1 MKNKINNGITLISL
15 AVTIIVMLIIAGT
28 SINLIFGENSLIKQ
42 AKKSKEENRGGS
54 VEEYCNLWKS
64 NVRTDIEMGYSTAQ
78 TLEELLEY
86 LKEKGLLY
94 DNEIEQIQNDGNII
108 IGSHN
113 INFSLSDDEELKPGL
128 YQSGTTQLIKSWKK
142 LIDDGDIT
150 VNGKKLTKISY
161 SLDGDLIISNQ
172 INELSKYGELKT
184 SAMNG
189 TPKLKSVNIPST
201 IKEIPTSAFGCFKNL
216 NKIILNNGLE
226 TISDSA
232 FIYCKG
238 LTEIIIPNSVSKIG
252 SNAFKNCSNLATID
266 IPESVTSIYGNS
278 FIGTKWYKS
287 QSNNKNIYIGK
298 IYYTYKGNLSQ
309 GKRIEIKDGTKV
321 IANNAF
327 ESNNWNLI
335 VLMPNSIEKIGI
347 GFFNEISTLNY
358 KGSQDDWSRI
368 MIDDPIYPSNRVII
382 NYNYNI

>member
-142 LIDDGDIT
+142 LIDDGNIT

-201 IKEIPTSAFGCFKNL
+201 IKEIPTSAFGCFQNL

>member
-28 SINLIFGENSLIKQ
+28 SINLVFGENSLIKQ

-287 QSNNKNIYIGK
+287 QSNNKNIYIGN

>member
-28 SINLIFGENSLIKQ
+28 SINLVFGENSLIKQ

-358 KGSQDDWSRI
+358 KGSQDDWARI

>member
-1 MKNKINNGITLISL
+1 MKEKNNKGITLIAL
-15 AVTIIVMLIIAGT
+15 AVTIIVILILAGI
-28 SINLIFGENSLIKQ
+28 SINLIFGENSIIKQ

-64 NVRTDIEMGYSTAQ
+64 NIKLDTETGFSTSQ
-78 TLEELLEY
+78 TLDELLND
-86 LKEKGLLY
+86 LKVKKLLY
-94 DNEIEQIQNDGNII
+94 DNEIEKIQNDGNIT

-113 INFSLSDDEELKPGL
+113 INFNLEDNDELKPGL
-128 YQSGTTQLIKSWKK
+128 YQAGTTQLIKSWSE
-142 LIDDGDIT
+142 LISNGDLII
-150 VNGKKLTKISY
+150 NGSKLTKISY
-161 SLDGDLIISNQ
+161 ELDGDLVISSQ
-172 INELSKYGELKT
+172 ITELNKYGETRT
-184 SAMNG
+184 SSMSG
-189 TPKLKSVNIPST
+189 TPKLKCVNIPST
-201 IKEIPTSAFGCFKNL
+201 IKEIPTSAFGCFQNL

-266 IPESVTSIYGNS
+266 IPESVTTIYGNS

-298 IYYTYKGNLSQ
+298 IYYGYKGSLSQ
-309 GKRIEIKDGTKV
+309 GKIIEIKDGTKV

-335 VLMPNSIEKIGI
+335 ISMPKSIEKIGN
-347 GFFNEISTLNY
+347 GFFNEVATINY
-358 KGSQDDWSRI
+358 EGSQVEWNKI
-368 MIDDPIYPSNRVII
+368 ILEDPSYSLNSVNI

>member
-28 SINLIFGENSLIKQ
+28 SINLVFGENSLIKQ

-298 IYYTYKGNLSQ
+298 IYYTYKGNLYQ

>member
-201 IKEIPTSAFGCFKNL
+201 IKEIPTSAFGCFQNL

-238 LTEIIIPNSVSKIG
+238 LTEIIIPNSVFKIG

-298 IYYTYKGNLSQ
+298 IYYGYKGSLSQ
-309 GKRIEIKDGTKV
+309 GKIIEIKDGTKV

-335 VLMPNSIEKIGI
+335 ISMPKSIEKIGN
-347 GFFNEISTLNY
+347 GFFNEVATINY
-358 KGSQDDWSRI
+358 EGSQVEWNKI
-368 MIDDPIYPSNRVII
+368 ILEDPSYSLNSVNI

>member
-201 IKEIPTSAFGCFKNL
+201 IKEIPTSAFGCFQNL

-238 LTEIIIPNSVSKIG
+238 LSEIIIPNSVSKIG

-266 IPESVTSIYGNS
+266 IPESVTTIYGNS

>member
-201 IKEIPTSAFGCFKNL
+201 IKEIPTSAFGCFQNL

-238 LTEIIIPNSVSKIG
+238 LTEIIIPNSVFKIG

>member
-1 MKNKINNGITLISL
+1 MKDKINNGITLISL

-201 IKEIPTSAFGCFKNL
+201 IKEIPTSAFGCFQNL

-238 LTEIIIPNSVSKIG
+238 LTEIIIPNSVFKIG

-266 IPESVTSIYGNS
+266 IPESLTSIYGNS

>member
-1 MKNKINNGITLISL
+1 MKEKNNKGITLIAL
-15 AVTIIVMLIIAGT
+15 AVTIIVILILAGI
-28 SINLIFGENSLIKQ
+28 SINLIFGENSIIKQ
-42 AKKSKEENRGGS
+42 AKKSKEESRGGS

-64 NVRTDIEMGYSTAQ
+64 NVRTDNEMGFSTAK
-78 TLEELLEY
+78 TLEELLET

-94 DNEIEQIQNDGNII
+94 DNEIEQVQNDGTII

-113 INFSLSDDEELKPGL
+113 INFNLEDDDELKPGL
-128 YQSGTTQLIKSWKK
+128 YQAGTTQLIKSWKE
-142 LIDDGDIT
+142 LIDNGDIT
-150 VNGKKLTKISY
+150 VDGKKLTKISY
-161 SLDGDLIISNQ
+161 NLDGDLVISSQ
-172 INELSKYGELKT
+172 INELSKYGETKT
-184 SAMNG
+184 SSMAG
-189 TPKLKSVNIPST
+189 TPKLKGVNIPST
-201 IKEIPTSAFGCFKNL
+201 IKEIPTSAFGCFQNL

-266 IPESVTSIYGNS
+266 IPESVTTIYGNS

-298 IYYTYKGNLSQ
+298 IYYGYKGSLSQ
-309 GKRIEIKDGTKV
+309 GKIIEIKDGTKV

-335 VLMPNSIEKIGI
+335 ISMPKSIEKIGN
-347 GFFNEISTLNY
+347 GFFNEVATINY
-358 KGSQDDWSRI
+358 EGSQVEWNKI
-368 MIDDPIYPSNRVII
+368 ILEDPSYSLNSVNI

>member
-28 SINLIFGENSLIKQ
+28 SINLVFGENSLIKQ

>member
-201 IKEIPTSAFGCFKNL
+201 IKEIPTSAFGCFQNL

-266 IPESVTSIYGNS
+266 IPESATSIYGNS

-358 KGSQDDWSRI
+358 KGSQDDWSKI

>member
-150 VNGKKLTKISY
+150 INGKKLTKISY

-201 IKEIPTSAFGCFKNL
+201 IKEIPTSAFGCFQNL

-358 KGSQDDWSRI
+358 KGSQDDWSKI

>member
-201 IKEIPTSAFGCFKNL
+201 IKEIPTSAFGCFQNL

-238 LTEIIIPNSVSKIG
+238 LTEIIIPNSVFKIG

-266 IPESVTSIYGNS
+266 IPESLTSIYGNS

>member
-201 IKEIPTSAFGCFKNL
+201 IKEIPTSAFGCFQNL

-358 KGSQDDWSRI
+358 KGSQDDWSKI